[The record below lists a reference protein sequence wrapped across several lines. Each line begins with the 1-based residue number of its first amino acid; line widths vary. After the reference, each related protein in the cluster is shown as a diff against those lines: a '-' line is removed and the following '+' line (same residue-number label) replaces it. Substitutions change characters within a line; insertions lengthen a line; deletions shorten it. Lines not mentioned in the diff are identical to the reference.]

1 MKVLVNEKLSNHK
14 YKTSE
19 GYLICTDAI
28 LARTGKQD
36 YLKGELFANCEDTA
50 NERISID
57 RPYNE
62 VFDTKTLSSFENKPV
77 TFDHPDE
84 DVNISNYK
92 SYAVGYVRDVHQ
104 GKTENGEDV
113 IMGNLV
119 ITDKDAIEAIE
130 NGDHTDLSCGYDCE
144 IKDENGSY
152 YQSNIR
158 GNHVALCEEGRA
170 GIARIVD
177 SKINDSDIQDTKVK
191 DEPDTGKIVDTIKEI
206 LDDMFEEYLTVRTAS
221 EVFERLKKKMPSLK
235 LSQLEGAFDYFYA
248 TGQVRRI
255 ANRYFKDSKV
265 KDVSWDDIENAIFKQ
280 YNGPSHQQV
289 NYSDELEYFD
299 TRTEASKLAD
309 WIERKF
315 HLQTDVIRG
324 SGGFKV
330 KVYGVSDSK
339 IKDASLGG
347 VYKDY
352 KGNIYFITSTGSG
365 FSIFNA
371 KGEYAENLHWCRH
384 VSTDGVKMAIQQG
397 QLEKIR
403 DSKDSKKMTIDK
415 AIKLTKLVKSKDART
430 YKIDWSAV
438 KKDFKEFLDR
448 RSFPYELDS
457 TGTNAIIKV
466 NLKTMS
472 MSSFKKMLSIGV
484 PDEEAIN
491 MKTSIDNNSGNT
503 KDLLLTLAY
512 RIGDRVYKM
521 SDDFCSYVK
530 SRYKVGRA
538 KATLTVEDWKP
549 GCFSVEIDMS

>member
-177 SKINDSDIQDTKVK
+177 SKVKDSDIQDSIVK
-191 DEPDTGKIVDTIKEI
+191 DESITIEGDWTKEAINAARKMGLDFKFTGKYFNDYPEAKISGNRQTLIKYFKKWYSSDFF
-206 LDDMFEEYLTVRTAS
+206 DDGFD
-221 EVFERLKKKMPSLK
+221 VFDS
-235 LSQLEGAFDYFYA
+235 
-248 TGQVRRI
+248 I
-255 ANRYFKDSKV
+255 KDSKV
-265 KDVSWDDIENAIFKQ
+265 N
-280 YNGPSHQQV
+280 
-289 NYSDELEYFD
+289 
-299 TRTEASKLAD
+299 
-309 WIERKF
+309 
-315 HLQTDVIRG
+315 
-324 SGGFKV
+324 
-330 KVYGVSDSK
+330 
-339 IKDASLGG
+339 DAALGG

-352 KGNIYFITSTGSG
+352 KGDIYFITSTGSG
-365 FSIFNA
+365 FSIFNT

-384 VSTDGVKMAIQQG
+384 VSTDGVKMAIRQG

-403 DSKDSKKMTIDK
+403 DSNDSKKMTIDK
-415 AIKLTKLVKSKDART
+415 AIKLTKFVKSKDARI

-472 MSSFKKMLSIGV
+472 MSSFKKMLSVGV

-491 MKTSIDNNSGNT
+491 MKTNIDNNSGNT

-512 RIGDRVYKM
+512 RIGDRVYRM
-521 SDDFCSYVK
+521 SDDFCSNVK

-538 KATLTVEDWKP
+538 KAILTVEDWKP

>member
-299 TRTEASKLAD
+299 TRTEASELAD

-403 DSKDSKKMTIDK
+403 DSKDSACKYELRQLNYTEMRSVVKKIEKTYGGRLDADEIYYDSQRGMYIIFTRGGGQYTYTASKLKDNNQLTINK
-415 AIKLTKLVKSKDART
+415 AMSLVKLVNAKDSNDNVIEYKGIKLFKSSYGWKFILNGQQHITA
-430 YKIDWSAV
+430 S
-438 KKDFKEFLDR
+438 E
-448 RSFPYELDS
+448 
-457 TGTNAIIKV
+457 
-466 NLKTMS
+466 
-472 MSSFKKMLSIGV
+472 
-484 PDEEAIN
+484 EEAYEIID
-491 MKTSIDNNSGNT
+491 SI
-503 KDLLLTLAY
+503 K
-512 RIGDRVYKM
+512 
-521 SDDFCSYVK
+521 
-530 SRYKVGRA
+530 
-538 KATLTVEDWKP
+538 
-549 GCFSVEIDMS
+549 

>member
-36 YLKGELFANCEDTA
+36 YLKGELFANCENTA

-177 SKINDSDIQDTKVK
+177 SKVKDKFSNGDLKDFKIESLINIVKERQESTNSYRTDSQGNRYFIVVGGSFDADLKTGENTTLDVIGEDVNGKQKRLLSVYKASNWNEIIKKFNSWKNTIRDSKVK

-255 ANRYFKDSKV
+255 ANRYFKDSK
-265 KDVSWDDIENAIFKQ
+265 
-280 YNGPSHQQV
+280 
-289 NYSDELEYFD
+289 
-299 TRTEASKLAD
+299 
-309 WIERKF
+309 
-315 HLQTDVIRG
+315 
-324 SGGFKV
+324 
-330 KVYGVSDSK
+330 
-339 IKDASLGG
+339 IKD
-347 VYKDY
+347 
-352 KGNIYFITSTGSG
+352 T
-365 FSIFNA
+365 
-371 KGEYAENLHWCRH
+371 E
-384 VSTDGVKMAIQQG
+384 
-397 QLEKIR
+397 
-403 DSKDSKKMTIDK
+403 DSKKMTIDK

>member
-57 RPYNE
+57 RPYDE

-177 SKINDSDIQDTKVK
+177 SKV
-191 DEPDTGKIVDTIKEI
+191 
-206 LDDMFEEYLTVRTAS
+206 
-221 EVFERLKKKMPSLK
+221 
-235 LSQLEGAFDYFYA
+235 
-248 TGQVRRI
+248 
-255 ANRYFKDSKV
+255 
-265 KDVSWDDIENAIFKQ
+265 
-280 YNGPSHQQV
+280 
-289 NYSDELEYFD
+289 
-299 TRTEASKLAD
+299 
-309 WIERKF
+309 
-315 HLQTDVIRG
+315 
-324 SGGFKV
+324 
-330 KVYGVSDSK
+330 
-339 IKDASLGG
+339 KDASLGG

-352 KGNIYFITSTGSG
+352 KGDIYFITSTGSG
-365 FSIFNA
+365 FSIFNT
-371 KGEYAENLHWCRH
+371 KGEYAEDLHWCRH
-384 VSTDGVKMAIQQG
+384 VSTDGVKMAIRQG
-397 QLEKIR
+397 QLTKIK
-403 DSKDSKKMTIDK
+403 DSIQDSKKMTIDK
-415 AIKLTKLVKSKDART
+415 AIKLTKLVKSKDARI

-472 MSSFKKMLSIGV
+472 MSSFKKMLSVGV

-512 RIGDRVYKM
+512 RIGDRVYRM
-521 SDDFCSYVK
+521 SDDFCSNVK

-538 KATLTVEDWKP
+538 KAILTVEDWKP